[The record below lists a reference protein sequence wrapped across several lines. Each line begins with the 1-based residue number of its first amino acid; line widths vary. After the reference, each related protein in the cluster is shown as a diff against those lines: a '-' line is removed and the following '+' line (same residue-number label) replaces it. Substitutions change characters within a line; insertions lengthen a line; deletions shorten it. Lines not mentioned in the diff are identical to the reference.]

1 MDSGVWDLTPCTLV
15 FPDVFFKDRNVF
27 NNQAV
32 QKLLR
37 PTRQR
42 HYDFSKRREQFTKRH
57 SVISQMA
64 SVFSSADVRTSN
76 YAFLADAWALIV
88 LKCTVLWLE

>member
-1 MDSGVWDLTPCTLV
+1 MNSGDWDLTQCTLV
-15 FPDVFFKDRNVF
+15 FPKVFFKDRSAF

-42 HYDFSKRREQFTKRH
+42 HKYFSKLREHFT
-57 SVISQMA
+57 Q
-64 SVFSSADVRTSN
+64 
-76 YAFLADAWALIV
+76 
-88 LKCTVLWLE
+88 